1 MFARWKTDYDRDSA
15 GRPGVRPKVEVV
27 YGRSGEWKAMFPSP
41 NGAERINSFAVV
53 AYIPDP
59 LGSFLD
65 QLRREL
71 EPSTLAPRAHVTVLP
86 PRALR
91 EGVSVA
97 DAWAQLQRMLPAFH
111 AFPLRMGHV
120 EIFPTT
126 NVVYISLNQGI
137 PALQS
142 MHEALNTGLLESVEN
157 FKYHPHVTLAQGLV
171 PEQAMEIAARAQRR
185 WNDFPGP
192 RGFSAETLTFVQNTL
207 NNKWVDIQGI
217 VLPEL
222 APSAR

>member
-1 MFARWKTDYDRDSA
+1 MFT
-15 GRPGVRPKVEVV
+15 
-27 YGRSGEWKAMFPSP
+27 SP

-59 LGSFLD
+59 LGGFLD
-65 QLRREL
+65 ELRSEL
-71 EPSTLAPRAHVTVLP
+71 EPATLAPRAHVTVLP

-91 EGVSVA
+91 EGVEPA
-97 DAWAQLQRMLPAFH
+97 DAWAQLQRMLPTFH

-137 PALQS
+137 PSLQA
-142 MHEALNTGLLESVEN
+142 MHAVLNTGLLESVEN
-157 FKYHPHVTLAQGLV
+157 FKYHPHVTLAQNLA
-171 PEQAMEIAARAQRR
+171 PEQAMQIAARAQRR

-192 RGFSAETLTFVQNTL
+192 RGFSADTFTFVQNTL
-207 NNKWVDIQGI
+207 KNRWIDLNGI
-217 VLPEL
+217 ALPEL